1 MPEKQQRHGSRKQA
15 QEKPRNWVLFVHNLF
30 VILNFKE
37 LGKKEPKIRRKKKKK
52 VMFFKS
58 PLQQQWQLLSEG
70 QTRWPGQGNC
80 LSYPILHMLTQARAQ
95 TKQTELLGL
104 IL

>member
-1 MPEKQQRHGSRKQA
+1 
-15 QEKPRNWVLFVHNLF
+15 
-30 VILNFKE
+30 
-37 LGKKEPKIRRKKKKK
+37 
-52 VMFFKS
+52 MFFKS